1 MKSKNSPEYEA
12 RFSRSAFIMKKNF
25 SPFILISV
33 HFFRNGM
40 WSSEQCSVN
49 TWWSVVSQ
57 PPTQWAHIR
66 LAHMPDIDN
75 DDDKCTM
82 MMMMMLMVMW
92 I

>member
-1 MKSKNSPEYEA
+1 
-12 RFSRSAFIMKKNF
+12 
-25 SPFILISV
+25 
-33 HFFRNGM
+33 M

-82 MMMMMLMVMW
+82 MMMMMFNINNGDVDMMHCSGAATSVDVFCSFGKRTYV
-92 I
+92 